1 MPAVIKEVILENF
14 MSYKYARI
22 PLSPGIN
29 IITGP
34 NGSGKSS
41 ILLGIAVALG
51 QTYTERGRRLSDL
64 IRRGEEVARV
74 TVVFDNRPS
83 DGRRPFPW
91 FRSDDVFFTRYVRS
105 DGEYW
110 HEVNGRPVSKLEVRR
125 YLSSVG
131 LDPDNALI
139 IMHQSMVEE
148 FAFITP
154 EERLQ
159 LLEGAVG
166 LKGYRDRVL
175 SAIKMLESIGR
186 EEAEVRE
193 SLERARDALDRWG
206 ELYEK
211 YKARRELEEK
221 LARLGAELAWARV
234 RDAAAELSEVEAAI
248 GKLERE
254 LRGIEEEISEL
265 RAKEREV
272 MESIERGEGDILGG
286 AIELREG
293 LRRLRGLWSELVE
306 LVSSIRV
313 REFEKRLILAELEG
327 LKVKRRRLAERVEAL
342 RAKALEAGEEFPT
355 NRAIEEIEDEIRRV
369 ELEIAA
375 LGSVPVDVEEVYS
388 KYKESYEDLLRRLEE
403 LEANKKRL
411 SEELEKRIGI
421 WREKIEE
428 VVSDVDATFRKML
441 ESVGASGGVRIVYE
455 HGVEK
460 AGLEIQ
466 AGFGEAKPAPFNPLA
481 LSGGERTTVIMC
493 FFLALQ
499 NHVKSPLRA
508 IDEFDVHMDPRN
520 RDAVLAMIFE
530 LASANPGV
538 QYVVITPGLLT
549 RLPQGANVIIA
560 QKVKG
565 RSLVSLAK
573 VPGGGG
579 GGKAERAA

>member
-1 MPAVIKEVILENF
+1 MPATIKEVILENF

-22 PLSPGIN
+22 PFSPGIN
-29 IITGP
+29 IVTGP

-41 ILLGIAVALG
+41 ILLGVAVALG
-51 QTYTERGRRLSDL
+51 QTYTERGRKLSDL
-64 IRRGEEVARV
+64 IRRGEDIARV

-83 DGRRPFPW
+83 NSRRAFPW
-91 FRSDDVFFTRYVRS
+91 FRSDDVFFTRYIRS

-175 SAIKMLESIGR
+175 SALKTLESIGK
-186 EEAEVRE
+186 EEADLKEA
-193 SLERARDALDRWG
+193 LERARDALNRWG

-211 YKARRELEEK
+211 YKARKELEGE
-221 LARLGAELAWARV
+221 LAGLSAELAWARV
-234 RDAAAELSEVEAAI
+234 RDAVAELNEVEAAV
-248 GKLERE
+248 KRLEKE
-254 LRGIEEEISEL
+254 LQSIEEEIGEL
-265 RAKEREV
+265 RVKEGGVRELIGK
-272 MESIERGEGDILGG
+272 EEEDILRG
-286 AIELREG
+286 AIELKEG
-293 LRRLRGLWSELVE
+293 LRKLRGLWTEIVE
-306 LVSSIRV
+306 LVSSTRV
-313 REFEKRLILAELEG
+313 KEFEKRLILAELEG
-327 LKVKRRRLAERVEAL
+327 LKVKRRRLAEKVEAL
-342 RAKALEAGEEFPT
+342 RVKALETGKEVLTDRVIDE
-355 NRAIEEIEDEIRRV
+355 IEEEIRKV

-375 LGSVPVDVEEVYS
+375 LGSVPLEVEEVYI
-388 KYKESYEDLLRRLEE
+388 KYRESYEDLLKRLEE
-403 LEANKKRL
+403 LEVNRKRL
-411 SEELEKRIGI
+411 SDELEKRISI
-421 WREKIEE
+421 WREKVEA
-428 VVSDVDATFRKML
+428 VVSDVDAVFRKML
-441 ESVGASGGVRIVYE
+441 DNVGASGNVRLVYE

-460 AGLEIQ
+460 ASLEIQ
-466 AGFGEAKPAPFNPLA
+466 AGFTGAKPASFNPLA

-520 RDAVLAMIFE
+520 RDAVLTMIFE
-530 LASANPGV
+530 LASANPNV
-538 QYVVITPGLLT
+538 QYIVITPGLLT
-549 RLPQGANVIIA
+549 KLPQGANMIIA

-565 RSLVSLAK
+565 KSLVSVAK
-573 VPGGGG
+573 VPGGVTR
-579 GGKAERAA
+579 GKTEGAT

>member
-1 MPAVIKEVILENF
+1 MIKEVILENF
-14 MSYKYARI
+14 MSYKYAKI
-22 PLSPGIN
+22 PFSPGIN
-29 IITGP
+29 IVTGP

-41 ILLGIAVALG
+41 ILLGVAVALG

-64 IRRGEEVARV
+64 IRRGEEIARV

-83 DGRRPFPW
+83 EGRRSFPW
-91 FRSDDVFFTRYVRS
+91 FRSDDVFFTRYIRS

-148 FAFITP
+148 FAFVTP

-175 SAIKMLESIGR
+175 SALKMLESIGK
-186 EEAEVRE
+186 EEVEVKE
-193 SLERARDALDRWG
+193 ALERAQDALNRWG

-211 YKARRELEEK
+211 HKARKELEGE
-221 LARLGAELAWARV
+221 LAELIAELAWTRV
-234 RDAAAELSEVEAAI
+234 RDAVAELNEVENAVKRLEKELQDI
-248 GKLERE
+248 EGKINELRIKENEVRE
-254 LRGIEEEISEL
+254 L
-265 RAKEREV
+265 
-272 MESIERGEGDILGG
+272 IERGEEDILRG
-286 AIELREG
+286 AIELKNG
-293 LRRLRGLWSELVE
+293 LRKLRGFWIELVE
-306 LVSSIRV
+306 LVSSTRV
-313 REFEKRLILAELEG
+313 KEFEKRLILAELEG
-327 LKVKRRRLAERVEAL
+327 LNVKHRRLAEKVETLRV
-342 RAKALEAGEEFPT
+342 KALETGKEVPT
-355 NRAIEEIEDEIRRV
+355 NRVIEEIEEDIRKV

-375 LGSVPVDVEEVYS
+375 LGSVPVEVEEVYM
-388 KYKESYEDLLRRLEE
+388 KYRESYEDLFKRLEE

-411 SEELEKRIGI
+411 SDELEKRINI
-421 WREKIEE
+421 WREKIEA
-428 VVSDVDATFRKML
+428 VVSNVDATFRKML
-441 ESVGASGGVRIVYE
+441 ENVGALGGVRLVYE

-460 AGLEIQ
+460 ASLEIQ
-466 AGFGEAKPAPFNPLA
+466 AGFAGTKPTSFNPLA

-520 RDAVLAMIFE
+520 RDAVLTMIFE
-530 LASANPGV
+530 LASANPNV
-538 QYVVITPGLLT
+538 QYIVITPGLLT
-549 RLPQGANVIIA
+549 KLPQGANVIIA

-565 RSLVSLAK
+565 KSLVSVAK
-573 VPGGGG
+573 VPSD
-579 GGKAERAA
+579 AARRETEGAT